1 MIDKEFVSRRAEAC
15 EKSNRSF
22 INGREREARTPVRH
36 ESSDEYKTLA
46 KPASAPKAA
55 DLTSNELSDY
65 IEKGPFV
72 LAEALKGLRLRKGWT
87 AAEAATQAGIP
98 TEHWEAWEEASG
110 RPSLNALRRALT
122 RLSWIWNTECLTSES
137 GTPTGP
143 SGEKVPDA
151 ELWRAYDLDSVW
163 HDVDEEAAKLM
174 TPEARLA
181 WQEADQVVFGIDDP
195 EVLQR
200 KLEAMKAEVEQ
211 AESTF
216 GGFLGL
222 RRQWSQKSVE
232 EMARKAG
239 VDVATWQAWEAG
251 EVLPSVTEVEA
262 LGHRIYVSST
272 ARARMLEIRKAMA
285 P

>member
-1 MIDKEFVSRRAEAC
+1 MIEEESRPAHVEFWVSETAYERRPGKRMQPSTADNFPGSPDARGLTEYLKQNPAALAPAL
-15 EKSNRSF
+15 
-22 INGREREARTPVRH
+22 RE
-36 ESSDEYKTLA
+36 
-46 KPASAPKAA
+46 
-55 DLTSNELSDY
+55 
-65 IEKGPFV
+65 
-72 LAEALKGLRLRKGWT
+72 LRLRKGWST
-87 AAEAATQAGIP
+87 AEAARQADISTQL
-98 TEHWEAWEEASG
+98 WEAWEAASAEEVSVQNLG
-110 RPSLNALRRALT
+110 QALT
-122 RLSWIWNTECLTSES
+122 KLSWIRDTEAMLSGSSEPE
-137 GTPTGP
+137 GQLGADRAET
-143 SGEKVPDA
+143 
-151 ELWRAYDLDSVW
+151 ELWLAYERDTFWIDAA
-163 HDVDEEAAKLM
+163 DESLELRTAD
-174 TPEARLA
+174 ARKA
-181 WQEADQVVFGIDDP
+181 WQAVDRAVLGIDDP